1 MRERLDISLWICIR
15 EKGNFLL
22 TFDFYFVDILDIDT
36 FDFHDIDNDNML
48 DKLKNKKNTIN
59 WLIFLFSMNLDRHL
73 YVLNQME
80 KWYHYDSYRFHRWI
94 LALNIT
100 DIVKHVHVNSLQ
112 LVRAPLL
119 NHLISSTKQFL
130 HSISSKLSS
139 DYFE

>member
-80 KWYHYDSYRFHRWI
+80 K
-94 LALNIT
+94 
-100 DIVKHVHVNSLQ
+100 
-112 LVRAPLL
+112 
-119 NHLISSTKQFL
+119 
-130 HSISSKLSS
+130 
-139 DYFE
+139 